1 MSFIPLKGD
10 SGKSQ
15 EFETVAGTHTITK
28 GDGLEF
34 ASGYVQ
40 RTTTTA
46 RPTLIAA
53 ESVASAGTAKK
64 INCYVIDPTM
74 EFEADTDDTLTQA
87 EVGTKVIMAAYGT
100 INEDDT
106 SSGYILITKM
116 VDSSTARVKFQ
127 YVS

>member
-15 EFETVAGTHTITK
+15 EFETVAWAHTITK

-34 ASGYVQ
+34 SSGYVQ

-53 ESVASAGTAKK
+53 ESVTSVAAALP

-74 EFEADTDDTLTQA
+74 EFEVDTDDTLTQA
-87 EVGTKVIMAAYGT
+87 EVGSKVIMATYGT
-100 INEDDT
+100 INEDET